1 MRFGIGVFH
10 IHPRS
15 TIMDSQTVLS
25 LLADTDRQHI
35 IVELL
40 ENGGRS
46 NVGVLSQQLAARQR
60 NDADELELERAKLE
74 LHHNHLPR
82 LADHGVIEYDQRTG
96 DVVLRE
102 VIELEPYL
110 NNITRKRTV
119 PLDP

>member
-1 MRFGIGVFH
+1 
-10 IHPRS
+10 
-15 TIMDSQTVLS
+15 MDSQTALS

-60 NDADELELERAKLE
+60 NDADELGQERAKLE